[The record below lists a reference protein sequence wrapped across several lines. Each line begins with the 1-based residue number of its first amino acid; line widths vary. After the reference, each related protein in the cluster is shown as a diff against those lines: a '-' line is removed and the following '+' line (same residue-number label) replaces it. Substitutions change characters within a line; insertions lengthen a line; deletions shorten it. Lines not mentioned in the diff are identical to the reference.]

1 MNFKLETFRVGLEF
15 VDDLPES
22 TDLLEFGH
30 VSNAFG
36 ISYEKELTYYD
47 ISTGFLVRY
56 LQILYFNICY
66 KLMLSKL
73 IQYFFI

>member
-1 MNFKLETFRVGLEF
+1 MNFKLETCRVGLEF

-22 TDLLEFGH
+22 TDLVEFSH

-56 LQILYFNICY
+56 L
-66 KLMLSKL
+66 
-73 IQYFFI
+73 